1 MIIIIIVSLR
11 YEENLLYAKLNITI
25 LRSYDGGWEEGGGVL
40 GVGSGEEK
48 TEEADQMKR

>member
-25 LRSYDGGWEEGGGVL
+25 LRSYDGGWEEGGVL

-48 TEEADQMKR
+48 TEEAEQMKR